1 MAFIVVVV
9 DIVVS
14 IVVDAVAII
23 FVVVSNT
30 TEWGWFG
37 CWASWV
43 CKFIFM
49 STQLLLSFDN
59 L

>member
-30 TEWGWFG
+30 TEWGW
-37 CWASWV
+37 W
-43 CKFIFM
+43 
-49 STQLLLSFDN
+49 
-59 L
+59 